1 MKRKQKKRIWP
12 IIFFVVVPVILAISG
27 GTTGYLLS
35 QEATQ
40 PVITNQKIKGTQ
52 YKIHKVDDV
61 TYIVNTKT
69 KQKLKGLQIIN
80 GATYYLDK
88 KTGKMAHGLKKI
100 GNYTYYFEK
109 NGQDNPVKAYK
120 AVAASLQSTDTR
132 VNKAIKIGMQ
142 YIGNSPYVYGGGRTD
157 ADVAAGKFDCSAFVA
172 WIYRKAGLP
181 LVVQSAATTTLF
193 SEVGTSVAWDDMQRG
208 DLLITPLGSTEDFQ
222 HMAVYLG
229 GGFILQDANSTN
241 GVTISRLNETIPSK
255 VIKNTTWAALFQ
267 PGLVKR
273 VTE

>member
-1 MKRKQKKRIWP
+1 MTRKKQKRIWP
-12 IIFFVVVPVILAISG
+12 IIFFVVIPIVLAISG
-27 GTTGYLLS
+27 GTAGYVLA
-35 QEATQ
+35 QAGNQ
-40 PVITNQKIKGTQ
+40 PVVTNQKIKGTQ
-52 YKIHKVDDV
+52 YQLHQVDEK
-61 TYIVNTKT
+61 TYIIDTKT
-69 KQKLKGLQIIN
+69 KKKLKGLHDIN
-80 GATYYLDK
+80 GATYYLDE
-88 KTGKMAHGLKKI
+88 KTGEMAHGLKTI

-120 AVAASLQSTDTR
+120 AVAASLQGTDER

-142 YIGNSPYVYGGGRTD
+142 YIGKSPYVYGGGRTD

-193 SEVGTSVAWDDMQRG
+193 SQVGTTVAWDDMQRG
-208 DLLITPLGSTEDFQ
+208 DLLITPNGATEDLQ

-241 GVTISRLNETIPSK
+241 GVTISRLNQTIPSK
-255 VIKNTTWAALFQ
+255 VIKNTTWAELFQ
-267 PGLVKR
+267 PGFVKR